1 MEQATASLARSNSAL
16 ATGGLRFDINHRPDF
31 AILGVKLTQGQKV
44 LAEPSAMATMD
55 PTIELKAGMR
65 GGFGKSLGRL
75 LGGESFI
82 VNTFTA
88 HAGPGEV
95 TLAPGTPGDVVHY
108 RLSGNSLM
116 LQRGS
121 FLAHSEGV
129 EVSGKWQ
136 GARGFFSGEGLVLLK
151 AEGTG
156 DLFFNSYGAILEI
169 DVTQGFLVDTGYVV
183 AFEDTLQYNV
193 TVMPGLRPGSKVK
206 SFLFGG
212 EGLVCRFSGRGKVW
226 VQTRTAAPFLRWVHP
241 FRPVQKQGG

>member
-1 MEQATASLARSNSAL
+1 MEQALARTPESMAL
-16 ATGGLRFDINHRPDF
+16 VPTGGLRFGIHHQPDF
-31 AILGVKLTQGQKV
+31 AILGVQLAQGQKV
-44 LAEPSAMATMD
+44 LAEPSAMATME
-55 PTIELKAGMR
+55 PSIELEAGMR
-65 GGFGKSLGRL
+65 GGLGKSLGRL

-88 HAGPGEV
+88 RSGPGEV

-129 EVSGKWQ
+129 DISGKWQ

-156 DLFFNSYGAILEI
+156 DLFFNSYGAILEL
-169 DVTQGFLVDTGYVV
+169 DVAREGFVVDTGYVV

-193 TVMPGLRPGSKVK
+193 TMMPGLRPGSMVK

-212 EGLVCRFSGRGKVW
+212 EGLVCRFNGRGKVW
-226 VQTRTAAPFLRWVHP
+226 IQTRTAAPFLRWVHP
-241 FRPVQKQGG
+241 YRPVQKQS

>member
-1 MEQATASLARSNSAL
+1 MEQATANIVQSSAL
-16 ATGGLRFDINHRPDF
+16 VAPGALRFDINHRPDF
-31 AILGVKLTQGQKV
+31 AILGVKLAQGQKV

-55 PTIELKAGMR
+55 TSIELKAGMR
-65 GGFGKSLGRL
+65 GGIGKSFGRL

-88 HAGPGEV
+88 NSGPGEV

-121 FLAHSEGV
+121 FLAHSEGI
-129 EVSGKWQ
+129 EISGKWQ

-151 AEGTG
+151 AEGSG
-156 DLFFNSYGAILEI
+156 DLFFSSYGAILEI

-241 FRPVQKQGG
+241 FRPVQKQS

>member
-1 MEQATASLARSNSAL
+1 MQ
-16 ATGGLRFDINHRPDF
+16 HRPDF
-31 AILGVKLTQGQKV
+31 AILGVKLAPGQKV

-55 PTIELKAGMR
+55 TTIELKAGTR
-65 GGFGKSLGRL
+65 GGLGKSFGRL

-88 HAGPGEV
+88 QSGPGEV

-121 FLAHSEGV
+121 FLAHSEGIDIT
-129 EVSGKWQ
+129 GKWQ

-151 AEGTG
+151 AEGSG
-156 DLFFNSYGAILEI
+156 DLWFNSYGAILEI
-169 DVTQGFLVDTGYVV
+169 DVTQGFVVDTGYIV
-183 AFEDTLQYNV
+183 AFEDTLQYKV

-226 VQTRTAAPFLRWVHP
+226 VQTRTAAPFLRWIHP
-241 FRPVQKQGG
+241 YRPVQKNNS